1 MKGTAVVFGS
11 FRLGARQIIPSV
23 FLDATPQQD
32 LIYDNLPDS
41 AKGSI
46 RGGDTFRAVV
56 KRRDKPPP
64 SSALS
69 SGVPCSVLG
78 AARSDGASML
88 TISAMSR
95 DRPIAADADA
105 SRSPYGFAP

>member
-64 SSALS
+64 IVGVVEWCPLLRFG
-69 SGVPCSVLG
+69 SGQEPPC
-78 AARSDGASML
+78 
-88 TISAMSR
+88 
-95 DRPIAADADA
+95 
-105 SRSPYGFAP
+105 